1 MHRTFAYMFNNC
13 INLNVIK
20 AGQTFLSDPA
30 LYISFIKLDEAGQD
44 ASFGNECFAAMFSG
58 CTSLYYMPIIYTGT
72 ADANTEANNIKRSFR
87 DFCFYQMFYGC
98 NNLVGGQGTVYD
110 ANNLDKTYARI
121 DNTNNGKPGYFTDI
135 KDKP

>member
-1 MHRTFAYMFNNC
+1 MVYFIIDKNLKTIYVSDKFVTNN
-13 INLNVIK
+13 V
-20 AGQTFLSDPA
+20 TRS
-30 LYISFIKLDEAGQD
+30 
-44 ASFGNECFAAMFSG
+44 GN
-58 CTSLYYMPIIYTGT
+58 
-72 ADANTEANNIKRSFR
+72 
-87 DFCFYQMFYGC
+87 MFYGC